1 MIASSKPFFTI
12 VIPAL
17 NEEKFLPLL
26 LQDLAKQT
34 IRDFEVIIVD
44 GRSSDKTV
52 ARSKTFAD
60 KLPSLSILTS
70 KIKNV
75 SVQRNLGAFKAR
87 GQYLLFN
94 DADNRLPAY
103 FLEGVRYQLHVR
115 PLDLFTCW
123 FIPDSTTG
131 SDKTIATYMNIIV
144 ETGSLIGQPV
154 AYGALIGCRQNIY
167 RKIGGF
173 DSKIGFA
180 EDTEFVN
187 RGFKKGF
194 SFGVFREPRYN
205 YSFRRFRKI
214 GKIKLLQKYAVLNL
228 KFLTNQKVNQSKEYP
243 MGGGYLE
250 GETGIST
257 DITKLIKQIFKK
269 SSQKTKITD
278 RIRALL
284 SLEDDQ
290 S

>member
-1 MIASSKPFFTI
+1 MIASIRPFFTI

-34 IRDFEVIIVD
+34 IRDFEVIVVD
-44 GRSSDKTV
+44 GGSSDKTV
-52 ARSKTFAD
+52 VKSKIFAD

-194 SFGVFREPRYN
+194 SFGVFREPRYS

-284 SLEDDQ
+284 SLEDNQ